1 MVSLWT
7 IWGRGEGLNYNDDI
21 KKSTRVLKERVS
33 RNSMAVVILEQNAD
47 IAALVTGGFI
57 LVVQVLLL
65 HQHYNHYKK
74 AKIMVSSH

>member
-1 MVSLWT
+1 
-7 IWGRGEGLNYNDDI
+7 
-21 KKSTRVLKERVS
+21 
-33 RNSMAVVILEQNAD
+33 MAVVILEQNAD

-74 AKIMVSSH
+74 AKVMVSSH